1 MAMYEYVPEEEYVP
15 YIEKVETGLAKLK
28 MAVKRELEI
37 EKFKLIGSAGMRFV
51 TRQEGDKAFDLDFDI
66 FISKAD
72 ERFSGNLGGLKSFL
86 KSKLDMILPNILGV
100 YVKDGRDSSSAITY
114 NAYKGWWDKDKL
126 FSIDICIFI
135 KNAEGR
141 YLMLY
146 HDKKSEQYILNI
158 RKRKSLVDEANKLRS
173 ITKHHL
179 TIRLRNRYLKKK
191 NKDPQGKLSWQLFKE
206 AIDETLQAYA
216 QSKKAKMSMK
226 NNNNPK
232 CAKRANATTKAA
244 LDNHANQLN
253 PNSDAYKAGM
263 DNRSNQLNPNN
274 KAKKKLKKQRIAESQ
289 DKTK

>member
-15 YIEKVETGLAKLK
+15 YIEKVKTGLAKLS
-28 MAVKRELEI
+28 MAVKGELEI

-86 KSKLDMILPNILGV
+86 KSKLDMILPNMLGV
-100 YVKDGRDSSSAITY
+100 YVKDGRDSSSVITY

-126 FSIDICIFI
+126 FSIDICIFL
-135 KNAEGR
+135 KNSEGK

-158 RKRKSLVDEANKLRS
+158 RRRKSFVDEASKIRY
-173 ITKHHL
+173 IEKHHL
-179 TIRLRNRYLKKK
+179 AIRLKKSYLKKK
-191 NKDPQGKLSWQLFKE
+191 NNNPQGKLSWQLFKE
-206 AIDETLQAYA
+206 TIEETMQAYA
-216 QSKKAKMSMK
+216 QKEKAKIRSNNKNKPKRTKKAS
-226 NNNNPK
+226 
-232 CAKRANATTKAA
+232 ASIKAA

-253 PNSDAYKAGM
+253 PNSVAYKAGM
-263 DNRSNQLNPNN
+263 DNRANQLNPNN
-274 KAKKKLKKQRIAESQ
+274 KANKKLKKQKMAQSQ

>member
-1 MAMYEYVPEEEYVP
+1 MAMYEYVPQKEYVP
-15 YIEKVETGLAKLK
+15 YIEKVKTGLAKLS
-28 MAVKRELEI
+28 MAVKGELEI
-37 EKFKLIGSAGMRFV
+37 EKFKLIGSAGMRIV
-51 TRQEGDKAFDLDFDI
+51 TRQEGDKAFDLDFDV

-72 ERFSGNLGGLKSFL
+72 ESWNGNLGGLKSFL
-86 KSKLDMILPNILGV
+86 KSKLDMILPNMLGV
-100 YVKDGRDSSSAITY
+100 YVKDGRDSSSVITY

-179 TIRLRNRYLKKK
+179 TIRLKNSYLKKK

-206 AIDETLQAYA
+206 ALEETLQAYA
-216 QSKKAKMSMK
+216 QKKKAKRLSK
-226 NNNNPK
+226 SK
-232 CAKRANATTKAA
+232 DKTKSAKQSSASIKAA

-253 PNSDAYKAGM
+253 PNSAAYKAGM

-274 KAKKKLKKQRIAESQ
+274 KANKKLKNQRIAESQ
-289 DKTK
+289 DKTE